1 MSPSFPQ
8 PDIRPVLN
16 SSPGVGRQAGHTA
29 LSRQEEE
36 EEVEFFT
43 LMMAMSFTPMLIC
56 NRADRISRGWTPRK
70 AGCKLSLEGRDESS
84 E

>member
-29 LSRQEEE
+29 LSRHSEEE
-36 EEVEFFT
+36 EEKEDLT
-43 LMMAMSFTPMLIC
+43 LMMAMSLTARLIC
-56 NRADRISRGWTPRK
+56 RRADRSSRGWTPRK
-70 AGCKLSLEGRDESS
+70 AGFKLILGKQR
-84 E
+84 